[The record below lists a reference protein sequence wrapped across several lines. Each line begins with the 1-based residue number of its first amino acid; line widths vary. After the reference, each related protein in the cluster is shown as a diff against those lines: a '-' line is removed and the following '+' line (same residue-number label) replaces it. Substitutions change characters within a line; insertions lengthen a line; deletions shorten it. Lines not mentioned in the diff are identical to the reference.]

1 MTPLCPP
8 QPEPAEL
15 SARLPLPPAPPR
27 PQCQQQ
33 PPGPVAPEPR
43 RPAHAAAA
51 GERRG
56 TGVEPRGGR
65 VGLGP
70 PLTAALP
77 HRTSAVTGCGRCRRG
92 WGSCGRCGTS
102 MCGGTSSRRCPR
114 VGERLKGGVPP
125 LWEGPVDP
133 SRVRV
138 PPSELSELPLVRL
151 DFSCNRV
158 VVIPRCFRRLR
169 HLQMLLAD
177 NNPLQF
183 PPAQVSGG
191 PGDPPIP
198 QKLRLTA
205 LCPPRSA

>member
-1 MTPLCPP
+1 
-8 QPEPAEL
+8 
-15 SARLPLPPAPPR
+15 
-27 PQCQQQ
+27 
-33 PPGPVAPEPR
+33 
-43 RPAHAAAA
+43 
-51 GERRG
+51 
-56 TGVEPRGGR
+56 
-65 VGLGP
+65 
-70 PLTAALP
+70 
-77 HRTSAVTGCGRCRRG
+77 
-92 WGSCGRCGTS
+92 
-102 MCGGTSSRRCPR
+102 MCGGTSSLRCPR
-114 VGERLKGGVPP
+114 VGEGLKGGVPP

-158 VVIPRCFRRLR
+158 VVIPRCFQRLR
-169 HLQMLLAD
+169 NLQMLLAD

-191 PGDPPIP
+191 PGDPLIP